1 MENFVSSPF
10 IVPVAG
16 CAVGAIAI
24 VSGIWF
30 EAQQR
35 RNKADQRMAMIARG
49 IPIAEIERL
58 LGSGDEEKRVR
69 DPLRSL
75 GNARRTGI
83 VLVSVGLGLML
94 FFISLYVILHERDV
108 LAGAA
113 VGIIPLAIGVG
124 FFIDYNLQKRELSRF
139 GLEVVRRSFKK
150 LDFAGSSESTFREA
164 RYRGSSVL
172 FIALRLPT
180 LVAQTGSAWCQPSM
194 SDIRGCP
201 NEICTAKSLSSPVE
215 PSALVAG

>member
-1 MENFVSSPF
+1 MDFLSSPF

-35 RNKADQRMAMIARG
+35 RNKAEQRMAMIARG
-49 IPIAEIERL
+49 VPIAEIEKL

-75 GNARRTGI
+75 ANARRAGI
-83 VLVSVGLGLML
+83 VLVSLGVGLVL
-94 FFISLYVILHERDV
+94 FFAALSVVVHVREV

-113 VGIIPLAIGVG
+113 AGLIPLAIGIG
-124 FFIDYNLQKRELSRF
+124 FFVDYHLQKRELSRF
-139 GLEVVRRSFKK
+139 GLEIGAESSGV
-150 LDFAGSSESTFREA
+150 GSER
-164 RYRGSSVL
+164 
-172 FIALRLPT
+172 
-180 LVAQTGSAWCQPSM
+180 
-194 SDIRGCP
+194 
-201 NEICTAKSLSSPVE
+201 
-215 PSALVAG
+215 